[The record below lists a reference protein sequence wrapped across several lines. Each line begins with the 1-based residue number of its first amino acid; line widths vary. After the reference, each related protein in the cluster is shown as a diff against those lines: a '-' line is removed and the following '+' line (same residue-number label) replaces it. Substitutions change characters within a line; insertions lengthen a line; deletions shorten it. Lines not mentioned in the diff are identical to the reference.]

1 VKPAAAPTRALAA
14 ATPPKPA
21 AKKKGNGELFN
32 DVQLASIKTR
42 LKLSDYQEQYWP
54 PVENALRAIGH
65 AVAHGTPPKST
76 ALGYANESRLAQI
89 DPDGPEVQQ
98 LKSAA
103 FPLIMSMNDDQK
115 QQVRVLAHVMGLERV
130 ASSF

>member
-1 VKPAAAPTRALAA
+1 M
-14 ATPPKPA
+14 
-21 AKKKGNGELFN
+21 
-32 DVQLASIKTR
+32 
-42 LKLSDYQEQYWP
+42 
-54 PVENALRAIGH
+54 RAIGH
-65 AVAHGTPPKST
+65 AVAHNPPPRTT

-115 QQVRVLAHVMGLERV
+115 QQVRILAHVMGLERV